1 LLVPFTQTIQT
12 HNLAALN
19 SLFFGF
25 LTSSGVGNLSEVTT
39 LAAVSALTPLILSIT
54 STLNAGFTVNNGC
67 VTIYEGITNYL
78 GASNVVTNFTTV
90 SVIRPT
96 GLLGELLPNVV
107 IGYNSHN
114 QQPYVYTC
122 ENIIS
127 AFPQTLDNFQ
137 GWDLDSTETQL
148 FQQAS
153 WHAFYNGIVTVT
165 GGPASSAG
173 FAVPNVNPFDPLGLL
188 TPVFPTITNLIRPLS
203 YGPAA
208 VQAFSETT
216 SLTQAQITAIVES
229 GLTNVS
235 AAGVLDTKLQ
245 FVNLHQYQPTPS
257 NASLSAQPN
266 FYTRINNLQGHR
278 DTYYTGALL
287 TTSASYAVWN
297 QALLLVQAN
306 FPQQ

>member
-1 LLVPFTQTIQT
+1 
-12 HNLAALN
+12 
-19 SLFFGF
+19 
-25 LTSSGVGNLSEVTT
+25 VGNLSEVTT
-39 LAAVSALTPLILSIT
+39 LAAISALTPLVLSIT
-54 STLNAGFTVNNGC
+54 STLDAGFTVNNGC
-67 VTIYEGITNYL
+67 VTIYEGITDYL

-90 SVIRPT
+90 SVLRPT
-96 GLLGELLPNVV
+96 GFLGDLLPNVV
-107 IGYNSHN
+107 VGYNSFN
-114 QQPYVYTC
+114 KQPYVYTC
-122 ENIIS
+122 DKIIS

-137 GWDLDSTETQL
+137 GWDLDSTESQL

-153 WHAFYNGIVTVT
+153 WHAFYNGIVSVT

-188 TPVFPTITNLIRPLS
+188 TPVFPAVTNVLRPLS
-203 YGPAA
+203 YGPAT

-216 SLTQAQITAIVES
+216 DLTQAQITVIVQKD
-229 GLTNVS
+229 LANIS
-235 AAGVLDTKLQ
+235 ASGVLDTKLQ
-245 FVNLHQYQPTPS
+245 FVQLHQYQPTPS
-257 NASLSAQPN
+257 TASLRAQPN